1 MKFLKSLKDK
11 IEFFYIMAV
20 SYISNMFKADD
31 EMNG

>member
-1 MKFLKSLKDK
+1 MKILKIIKDSLS
-11 IEFFYIMAV
+11 FFYIMLI

>member
-1 MKFLKSLKDK
+1 MKFLKNIKDSLL
-11 IEFFYIMAV
+11 FFYIMLI

>member
-1 MKFLKSLKDK
+1 MKFLKNIKYSLL
-11 IEFFYIMAV
+11 FFYIMAV

>member
-1 MKFLKSLKDK
+1 MKFLKNIKDSLS
-11 IEFFYIMAV
+11 FFYIMSV

>member
-11 IEFFYIMAV
+11 IEFFYIMTV

>member
-11 IEFFYIMAV
+11 IEFFYIMLI
-20 SYISNMFKADD
+20 SYISNMFEADD

>member
-1 MKFLKSLKDK
+1 MKILKNIKDSLS
-11 IEFFYIMAV
+11 FFYIMLI

>member
-11 IEFFYIMAV
+11 IEFFYIMLI
-20 SYISNMFKADD
+20 SYISNMFESDD